1 MRYRAISALRCDV
14 ALSTI
19 DSLFITE
26 KESHMKL
33 RNPIFTFTRAG
44 IAAIAFAA
52 TLPTAHA
59 SSLSEASRASLN
71 ASVAVPVTL
80 VQGTAQMFKD
90 AGRFSITGVKTV
102 GEVSTVTLRG
112 LANGAEASV
121 QFTGKAIEGSAIAVG
136 TVLQG
141 SVTATGVILVGAGK
155 ALMFVPNEVGA
166 ALMHRS
172 RARDY

>member
-1 MRYRAISALRCDV
+1 
-14 ALSTI
+14 
-19 DSLFITE
+19 
-26 KESHMKL
+26 MKA
-33 RNPIFTFTRAG
+33 RNSIHARMQAG
-44 IAAIAFAA
+44 MLAA
-52 TLPTAHA
+52 TLALAVVPAYA
-59 SSLSEASRASLN
+59 GSPSEASRASLN
-71 ASVAVPVTL
+71 ASVAIPVTL
-80 VQGTAQMFKD
+80 VHGTAQMFKD
-90 AGRFSITGVKTV
+90 AGRFSVTGVKTV

-155 ALMFVPNEVGA
+155 ALMFVPNEVGT

-172 RARDY
+172 RARDD